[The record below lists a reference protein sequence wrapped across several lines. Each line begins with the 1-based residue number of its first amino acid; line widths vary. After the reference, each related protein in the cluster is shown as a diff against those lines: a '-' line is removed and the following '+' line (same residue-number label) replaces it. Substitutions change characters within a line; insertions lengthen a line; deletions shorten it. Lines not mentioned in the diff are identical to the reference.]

1 MADKLFGPVGRC
13 IYCGATKY
21 APGSQR
27 PLAREHIIP
36 EGISGDLV
44 LLEASCRRCE
54 LKINPWETRLIK
66 GALLG
71 CKTHLGLATKRPSGR
86 PTSLPLFDP
95 RVHRRTGTTERKVMI
110 PIKDYPISVL
120 LVRFDAPRIFNPA
133 SSHNLLDG
141 GWLYGFTDIQW
152 DVLEQKYD
160 LPEFGTSSLDT
171 WALCR
176 SLAKMGHAF
185 AVAKFGMNGFVP
197 TLPNFIM
204 GDYDAIRLYYV
215 GGSLA
220 DEPASEKLHEIGFET
235 PDTIQWQ
242 YIVVRI
248 RLFAKYGGPV
258 YRIVAG
264 KRIRPNKPAGVLLEE
279 AIAGRNSDRMIFG
292 YPSSPPIPEGLWDPN
307 APSSGAA
314 PARGQARF
322 VRVKANPPPQ

>member
-1 MADKLFGPVGRC
+1 MADTLFGPVGRC

-21 APGSQR
+21 APRSQR

-71 CKTHLGLATKRPSGR
+71 CKTHLGLATKRPGER

-95 RVHRRTGTTERKVMI
+95 REHRRTGIVERKVMI

-120 LVRFDAPRIFNPA
+120 LVKFDTPRIFNPA
-133 SSHNLLDG
+133 SSHNLMDG
-141 GWLYGFTDIQW
+141 AWLHGFTDIQW
-152 DVLEQKYD
+152 DLLEQKYD

-171 WALCR
+171 FALCR

-185 AVAKFGMNGFVP
+185 TVAIFGFDGFIP

-204 GDYDAIRLYYV
+204 GNYDAIRLYYV
-215 GGSLA
+215 GGRL
-220 DEPASEKLHEIGFET
+220 DNEPVSDDLHEIGIEQ
-235 PDTIQWQ
+235 PDAIQWE

-248 RLFAKYGGPV
+248 RLFARYGGPV
-258 YRIVAG
+258 YRVVAG
-264 KRIRPNKPAGVLLEE
+264 RRISPNKPAEVLLEE
-279 AIAGRNSDRMIFG
+279 IIAGRKLDRTIFG
-292 YPSSPPIPEGLWDPN
+292 YLSSPPIPEGLWDPN

-314 PARGQARF
+314 PEQAQFRHVRAKVAR
-322 VRVKANPPPQ
+322 PPQ